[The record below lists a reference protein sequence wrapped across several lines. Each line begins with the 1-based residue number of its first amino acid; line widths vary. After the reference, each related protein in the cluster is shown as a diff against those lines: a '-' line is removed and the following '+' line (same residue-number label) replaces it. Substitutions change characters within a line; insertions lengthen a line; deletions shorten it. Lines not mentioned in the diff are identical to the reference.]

1 MHTNTHMHAHHPHTH
16 THTHTAILK
25 WFIDPEVVEAV
36 LKKPNELIDEDQVE
50 VCPENLPDAV
60 LDENVDV
67 HLVRRCF
74 TNDAW
79 LVIKDVT
86 KQKSSNPVY
95 LLSGL
100 R

>member
-1 MHTNTHMHAHHPHTH
+1 M
-16 THTHTAILK
+16 
-25 WFIDPEVVEAV
+25 

-50 VCPENLPDAV
+50 VRPENLPDTV

-67 HLVRRCF
+67 HLVRRYF

-79 LVIKDVT
+79 LVIKDVI

-95 LLSGL
+95 TCKTCFHDLSESVSIVCDHCLSWFHMNCSGL
-100 R
+100 TQRPKQ

>member
-1 MHTNTHMHAHHPHTH
+1 MHTH
-16 THTHTAILK
+16 TVILK

-50 VCPENLPDAV
+50 VRPENLPDTL

-67 HLVRRCF
+67 YLVRRYF

-79 LVIKDVT
+79 LVIKNVI
-86 KQKSSNPVY
+86 KQKSSNPIHMQD
-95 LLSGL
+95 LLS
-100 R
+100 